1 MLIITLYFPFKNL
14 YFPSTNTEWKKLKYI
29 GNVLV
34 FTEVT
39 DLKRKFMLFG
49 YFWQDNCKI
58 AYLARQL
65 GARLQIQY
73 FIAFHLNSL
82 VS

>member
-49 YFWQDNCKI
+49 YF
-58 AYLARQL
+58 
-65 GARLQIQY
+65 
-73 FIAFHLNSL
+73 
-82 VS
+82 